1 MYTIN
6 AINEPSLRNRW
17 LKFGEGN
24 LLQTHRGNPFATYRS
39 ALGLN
44 AAIPAIL
51 IGIGAPLHAQEP
63 ASSDQE
69 QQLPKA
75 PRTGDIVVTA
85 TKREQTLQEIPVAV
99 SVVSAEE
106 IERAEVQDLL
116 DLQTLVPSLA
126 VRQGQTSGNTTFF
139 IRGFGNGQNAIGLEP
154 SVGVFIDGVYRSRSA
169 ASISDL
175 PNLERV
181 EVLRGPQSTLFGK
194 NASAGVISVT
204 TRKPQFEFGGRIES
218 SYGNYDQRRLEAYV
232 TGPLTEKLAASL
244 SGNYN
249 SRDGFFDDLGTGED
263 YNQRDRWGVRGDILW
278 EPSLDISFRLI
289 ADYDKIDEVCCGVT
303 NLIEGPTGANIR
315 ALGGQFVSED
325 PFSYEVNYDVVPANE
340 IENSGVSLQGDVD
353 LGFASLTSISAYR
366 RNTSDSNF
374 DADITDLSLFS
385 AVSQQSEIETY
396 TQEIRLQSV
405 GSGDLIDWTVGGFY
419 FDEKLEVANQIFN
432 GADYRPFLDS
442 LVGSPQVLLNLENFI
457 TQSTGTRP
465 PTLGGAGQG
474 LTDNGRQDN
483 TAWSIFGTV
492 DLNLTD
498 RLTATF
504 GISYTEDEKQVS
516 LNAAS
521 TEALSALN
529 LEQLGYAA
537 TLSQLLAGRGINPTN
552 PVQVGAF
559 IQTNPQVYAQIQ
571 QQALA
576 VARGPNNP
584 FNQLR
589 ALQPF
594 PAFLGFP
601 NAVEDGMS
609 NDSSTDFTVRL
620 AYDVTD
626 NINVYASYATGF
638 KATSWNLSRQSRPF
652 AADYTAG
659 NPVFDRFTQRPV
671 FVTPS
676 SSITDAGLNLTNL
689 SSGTRFAGPENA
701 EVYEL
706 GLKAVFDTLSF
717 NLTVFDQTIE
727 NFQTNVFLDQG
738 FVLANAAE
746 QSTFGVEFDFIWNPY
761 AGLILTG
768 GATFLDP
775 VYDSFPNFGAGIDVS
790 GQQPQGIAE
799 TQFSLGGNYDFSIGS
814 LDAFIRADWQHIG
827 NSAFFDDPAQQAI
840 IDAFGYTREQ
850 DLINASLGI
859 RTQGGFAV
867 ALWARNLLDDQYL
880 VFATPTVLQAGSFS
894 GAAGQPRTYG
904 VTLRR
909 SF

>member
-1 MYTIN
+1 MQQTSRAYAPITIRSGLTLG
-6 AINEPSLRNRW
+6 AALPA
-17 LKFGEGN
+17 
-24 LLQTHRGNPFATYRS
+24 LLV
-39 ALGLN
+39 GL
-44 AAIPAIL
+44 A
-51 IGIGAPLHAQEP
+51 APLHAQEQTKGESVP
-63 ASSDQE
+63 QE
-69 QQLPKA
+69 VEISRVPV
-75 PRTGDIVVTA
+75 IVVTA
-85 TKREQTLQEIPVAV
+85 TKREQTLQETPVAV

-106 IERAEVQDLL
+106 IEQAEIQDLL

-169 ASISDL
+169 AAISDL

-204 TRKPQFEFGGRIES
+204 TRKPQFEFAGAVEASI
-218 SYGNYDQRRLEAYV
+218 GNFDLRRFDAYV
-232 TGPLTEKLAASL
+232 TGPLTDNLAASF

-249 SRDGFFDDLGTGED
+249 RRDGFFEDLGTGGD
-263 YNQRDRWGVRGDILW
+263 YNQRKRWGVRGDILW
-278 EPSLDISFRLI
+278 EPSLDASFRLI

-315 ALGGQFVSED
+315 AIGGQFVSED
-325 PFSYEVNYDVVPANE
+325 PFSYEVYYDVVPANE
-340 IENSGVSLQGDVD
+340 IENAGVSLQGDVD
-353 LGFASLTSISAYR
+353 FGFAALTSITAYR
-366 RNTSDSNF
+366 SNSNASDF
-374 DADITDLSLFS
+374 DADVSNLSLFS
-385 AVSQQSEIETY
+385 TVSQQSEIDTF

-405 GSGDLIDWTVGGFY
+405 GAGNFIDWTVGGFY
-419 FDEKLEVANQIFN
+419 FDEKLEVANQILN
-432 GADYRPFLDS
+432 GTDYRRYLDS
-442 LVGSPQVLLNLENFI
+442 LIGNPQVLVNLENLI

-474 LTDNGRQDN
+474 ITDSGRQDN
-483 TAWSIFGTV
+483 TAWSIFASV

-504 GISYTEDEKQVS
+504 GISYTEDEKEVS
-516 LNAAS
+516 LDAAS
-521 TEALSALN
+521 TEALSNQN

-537 TLSQLLAGRGINPTN
+537 SLSQLLVGRGINPTN
-552 PVQVGAF
+552 PTQVGAF
-559 IQTNPQVYAQIQ
+559 IQTNPQIYAQLQ
-571 QQALA
+571 QQALT
-576 VARGPNNP
+576 VARGPANP
-584 FNQLR
+584 FNAVR

-601 NAVEDGMS
+601 NAVEDGLS
-609 NDSSTDFTVRL
+609 NDNSTDFTARL

-652 AADYTAG
+652 AGDYTAG

-676 SSITDAGLNLTNL
+676 SPITDAGLNSVNL
-689 SSGTRFAGPENA
+689 SPGTRFAGPEDA

-706 GLKAVFDTLSF
+706 GIKAAFDTFSF
-717 NLTVFDQTIE
+717 NLTVFDQTIQ
-727 NFQTNVFLDQG
+727 NFQTNVFTEDG

-746 QSTFGVEFDFIWNPY
+746 QSTFGVEFDFTWSPY
-761 AGLILTG
+761 QGLVLSG

-775 VYDSFPNFGAGIDVS
+775 VYDSFPNFGDGIDIS

-799 TQFSLGGNYDFSIGS
+799 TQFSFATNYGFTIGS
-814 LDAFIRADWQHIG
+814 LDAFVRADWQHIG
-827 NSAFFDDPAQQAI
+827 DSPFFDNPTEQAI
-840 IDAFGYTREQ
+840 IDATDYTREQ
-850 DLINASLGI
+850 NLINASLGI
-859 RTQGGFAV
+859 RTPSGFGV
-867 ALWARNLLDDQYL
+867 SLWARNLFDDEYL
-880 VFATPTVLQAGSFS
+880 VFASPTVLQAGSFS
-894 GAAGQPRTYG
+894 GAPGQPRTFG
-904 VTLRR
+904 ATLRK